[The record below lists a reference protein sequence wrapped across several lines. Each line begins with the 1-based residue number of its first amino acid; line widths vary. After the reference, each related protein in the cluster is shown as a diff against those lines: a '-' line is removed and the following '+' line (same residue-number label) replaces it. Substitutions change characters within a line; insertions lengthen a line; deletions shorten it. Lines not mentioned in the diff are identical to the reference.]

1 MTVEEDSAPL
11 LGMSL
16 VTGYVLYGA
25 RMSIVP
31 NANLQELTLSG
42 EESLYTDAQWI
53 DIMTGLGKFPLDE
66 S

>member
-1 MTVEEDSAPL
+1 
-11 LGMSL
+11 MSL